1 MNPSITPLSF
11 RSRNR
16 RSPFDPVSKIPGG
29 AFQPSGYAFVAMMIM
44 VTILLLS
51 ITAALP
57 SIYQEGQREREEET
71 IFRAEQYE
79 RAIYLFHRRFGR
91 YPTSVKD
98 LLKTDNMRFLREP
111 YRDPLSPNGRWRF
124 IHANAAGVLI
134 DSWVQPTLTPNPVQ
148 PHATTL
154 PSGQESVP
162 TEPAEKKKP
171 KKHPPSTCDGSLD
184 SGSDSSGQTGTLL
197 GAFIVGVAP
206 CSDRQSIRVLDRRKH
221 YDEWEFLA
229 LNYVEYGLPEPQATQ
244 SPQPGS
250 PSNQPGMN
258 NPSLFSQPGNN
269 NPPGGNQNSGFSN

>member
-1 MNPSITPLSF
+1 MSLSITPWNF
-11 RSRNR
+11 RSPNSESASGAARN
-16 RSPFDPVSKIPGG
+16 PGRMP
-29 AFQPSGYAFVAMMIM
+29 APSGYAFVAMMIM
-44 VTILLLS
+44 VTVLLIS
-51 ITAALP
+51 MTAALP
-57 SIYQEGQREREEET
+57 SIYQEGQREREEEA
-71 IFRAEQYE
+71 IFRAEQYD

-134 DSWVQPTLTPNPVQ
+134 DSWVQSTLTPSQVQ

-162 TEPAEKKKP
+162 TEQTEPKKP
-171 KKHPPSTCDGSLD
+171 RKHPPSTCDGTLD

-206 CSDRQSIRVLDRRKH
+206 CSDRQSIRVLDHRKH